1 MIVCCTA
8 VAEPG
13 CFHRGGQG
21 GASNQPGVAQ
31 KSTLFQY
38 KNVVD
43 YNILDHF
50 SAKNTA
56 EYNYFILNC
65 NLDICKLLC
74 QVIQSEYDT
83 FCIIPHLQVF

>member
-1 MIVCCTA
+1 MA

-38 KNVVD
+38 KNVAD
-43 YNILDHF
+43 YKVLD
-50 SAKNTA
+50 NW
-56 EYNYFILNC
+56 
-65 NLDICKLLC
+65 DICKLLY
-74 QVIQSEYDT
+74 QVILSEYGNV
-83 FCIIPHLQVF
+83 CIIPHLQVF

>member
-1 MIVCCTA
+1 M
-8 VAEPG
+8 AEPG
-13 CFHRGGQG
+13 CFHRGDQG
-21 GASNQPGVAQ
+21 GANNQPGVAQ

-43 YNILDHF
+43 YNILDNF
-50 SAKNTA
+50 CAKNTA

-74 QVIQSEYDT
+74 
-83 FCIIPHLQVF
+83 

>member
-1 MIVCCTA
+1 MWSFAAQQWQSQDVFI
-8 VAEPG
+8 
-13 CFHRGGQG
+13 G

-43 YNILDHF
+43 YNILDNF

-56 EYNYFILNC
+56 EYNYFILN
-65 NLDICKLLC
+65 
-74 QVIQSEYDT
+74 
-83 FCIIPHLQVF
+83 IIIYKYLNYN